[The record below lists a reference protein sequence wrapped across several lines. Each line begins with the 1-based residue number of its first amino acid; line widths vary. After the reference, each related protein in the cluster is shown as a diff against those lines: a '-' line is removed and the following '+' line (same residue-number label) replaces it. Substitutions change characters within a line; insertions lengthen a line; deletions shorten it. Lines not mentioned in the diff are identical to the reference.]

1 MSVVLPPERLLR
13 VLSYTF
19 KEPKLFKQ
27 ALTHRS
33 FSSTHN
39 ERLEFIGDGI
49 LNSLIALALYQTFP
63 KLPEGDLSR
72 LRASLVRQEALASI
86 ATELNLGDFIWLGEG
101 ELKSGGHRRPS
112 ILADALEAILGSI
125 WLDGGFDAVQAVVK
139 QLFASR
145 IAAIDP
151 LLGAK
156 DAKTSLQEWLQARRY
171 ELPAYTILRQDGESP
186 DQIFEVSCCI
196 VEAKLLTQ
204 GVATS
209 RRAAEQLAAE
219 TALTILMEQFPGK
232 HKSAANAPLKSKH
245 AATLASKGKRS

>member
-1 MSVVLPPERLLR
+1 M
-13 VLSYTF
+13 LSYTF

-186 DQIFEVSCCI
+186 DQIFEVSCCV
-196 VEAKLLTQ
+196 VEAKLLTK

>member
-1 MSVVLPPERLLR
+1 VSVVLPPERLLKA
-13 VLSYTF
+13 LSYSF

-33 FSSTHN
+33 FSATHN

-49 LNSLIALALYQTFP
+49 LNSLIALALYQAFP

-86 ATELNLGDFIWLGEG
+86 ASELNLGDYIWLGEG

-112 ILADALEAILGSI
+112 ILADALEAIFGAI
-125 WLDGGFDAVQAVVK
+125 WIDGGFEQVSLVVNA
-139 QLFASR
+139 LFSSR
-145 IAAIDP
+145 IAAINP

-171 ELPAYTILRQDGESP
+171 SLPAYTILRQDGESP
-186 DQIFEVSCCI
+186 DQIFEVSCAI
-196 VEAKLLTQ
+196 AEVDLITT
-204 GVATS
+204 GVGTS
-209 RRAAEQLAAE
+209 RRAAEQIAADS
-219 TALTILMEQFPGK
+219 ALTILQERF
-232 HKSAANAPLKSKH
+232 PLKSKH
-245 AATLASKGKRS
+245 GASKLAKGKSV

>member
-1 MSVVLPPERLLR
+1 
-13 VLSYTF
+13 VLSYSF

-49 LNSLIALALYQTFP
+49 LDSLIALALYQTFP

-112 ILADALEAILGSI
+112 ILADALEAILGAI
-125 WLDGGFDAVQAVVK
+125 WLDGGFDAVQTVVE

-145 IAAIDP
+145 LAAIDP

-186 DQIFEVSCCI
+186 DQIFEVSCGV
-196 VEAKLLTQ
+196 VEAKLLTK

-219 TALTILMEQFPGK
+219 TALTLLMEQFPGK
-232 HKSAANAPLKSKH
+232 HKSAANAPLKSKN
-245 AATLASKGKRS
+245 AAASKGKRS

>member
-1 MSVVLPPERLLR
+1 VSVVLPPERLLR
-13 VLSYTF
+13 VLSYSF
-19 KEPKLFKQ
+19 NEPKLFKQ

-39 ERLEFIGDGI
+39 ERLEFIGDGV
-49 LNSLIALALYQTFP
+49 LNSLIALALYQAFP
-63 KLPEGDLSR
+63 TLPEGGLSR

-125 WLDGGFDAVQAVVK
+125 WLDGGFDAVSTVVQA
-139 QLFASR
+139 LFASR

-171 ELPAYTILRQDGESP
+171 TLPAYTILRQDGESP
-186 DQIFEVSCCI
+186 DQIFEVSCGI
-196 VEAKLLTQ
+196 AEVKLLTK
-204 GVATS
+204 GVGTS

-219 TALTILMEQFPGK
+219 SALTILQDKF
-232 HKSAANAPLKSKH
+232 PLKSKH
-245 AATLASKGKRS
+245 AASKLAKGKSA

>member
-13 VLSYTF
+13 LLSYSF

-49 LNSLIALALYQTFP
+49 LNSLIALALYQAFP
-63 KLPEGDLSR
+63 QLPEGDLSR

-125 WLDGGFDAVQAVVK
+125 WLDGGFDAVSAVVTS
-139 QLFASR
+139 LFSSR

-156 DAKTSLQEWLQARRY
+156 DAKTSLQEWLQARRFA
-171 ELPAYTILRQDGESP
+171 LPAYTILRQDGESP
-186 DQIFEVSCCI
+186 DQIFEVSCCV
-196 VEAKLLTQ
+196 VEAKLLTK
-204 GVATS
+204 GVGTS
-209 RRAAEQLAAE
+209 RRAAEQLAADA
-219 TALTILMEQFPGK
+219 ALTILREQF
-232 HKSAANAPLKSKH
+232 PLKSKH
-245 AATLASKGKRS
+245 AATIAGKGKRV

>member
-1 MSVVLPPERLLR
+1 
-13 VLSYTF
+13 
-19 KEPKLFKQ
+19 
-27 ALTHRS
+27 
-33 FSSTHN
+33 HN